1 MICDAVIRGNFRIA
15 QDTFRMVLEC
25 PEIARQ
31 AQAGQFV
38 TLPVSYPLDT
48 WRRVFTVYEVN
59 GDQLVIVYRVVG
71 ENTKLYSRMR
81 ACQKISLAGPFGQPA
96 IIDFT
101 VKRFILVAGGCGLA
115 PLRYIAHAIG
125 ETTKA
130 RVVIAAGFPTR
141 RHVFNIAGFARC
153 GDCQMAIATDDG
165 SEGFRGTASNLLWE
179 ILNAPDGQ
187 LPASE
192 ETHIFTCGPRPMM
205 KAVSELAA
213 EMGIGCTVL
222 LEAKMACG
230 GMGACLGCTAK
241 TTKGLKQ
248 ICQDGP
254 CFDAKDVI
262 W

>member
-115 PLRYIAHAIG
+115 TRTARPSPTTSSAGGSTWAPAHPRG
-125 ETTKA
+125 SYKP
-130 RVVIAAGFPTR
+130 AA
-141 RHVFNIAGFARC
+141 
-153 GDCQMAIATDDG
+153 
-165 SEGFRGTASNLLWE
+165 
-179 ILNAPDGQ
+179 
-187 LPASE
+187 
-192 ETHIFTCGPRPMM
+192 
-205 KAVSELAA
+205 
-213 EMGIGCTVL
+213 
-222 LEAKMACG
+222 
-230 GMGACLGCTAK
+230 
-241 TTKGLKQ
+241 
-248 ICQDGP
+248 
-254 CFDAKDVI
+254 
-262 W
+262 